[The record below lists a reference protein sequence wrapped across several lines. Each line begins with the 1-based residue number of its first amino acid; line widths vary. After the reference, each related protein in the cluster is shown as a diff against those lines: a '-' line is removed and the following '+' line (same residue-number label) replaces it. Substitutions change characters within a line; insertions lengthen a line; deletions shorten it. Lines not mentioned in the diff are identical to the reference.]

1 MATIL
6 DVERESGV
14 SKSTISR
21 FLNGKNVTESNR
33 LKIIAAID
41 KLGYQINPIAS
52 SLKTNRTNT
61 IGILLPDVT
70 DTFFPPIIKSF
81 EEYLTQK
88 GYSVIL
94 CNYQQDVKL
103 EKQRLQFLAGKR
115 VDGIIVASSS
125 RTGEHIQTLLDN
137 KVPVLLLDRQIPN
150 LECDAV
156 IVDNEEATYRA
167 TKVAIQKGHSKIAFF
182 RGPDYEYTAVERYKG
197 YVRAMTESGLDIPDE
212 YVVQGDFVRYSCK
225 NKFIDLM
232 RIANP
237 PTLVMA
243 GNIYIAIGVLEG
255 IVESGMEIPEDVSV
269 ISFDDY
275 TQVPVLKFMN
285 FILPKFTC
293 IKQPIEAL
301 GRRAAELIL
310 HRIEGDWE
318 EAFVPEV
325 VQLRTSFELTDSVK
339 DLRK

>member
-1 MATIL
+1 MSTIL

-33 LKIIAAID
+33 LKIIEAID
-41 KLGYQINPIAS
+41 KLDYKINPIAS

-70 DTFFPPIIKSF
+70 DTFFPPIIKSL
-81 EEYLTQK
+81 EEHLTQK

-103 EKQRLQFLAGKR
+103 EKQRIQFLAEKR

-125 RTGEHIQTLLDN
+125 KTGDHIRTLLAE
-137 KVPVLLLDRQIPN
+137 KIPVLLLDRQIPD

-156 IVDNEEATYRA
+156 IVDNKEATYRA
-167 TKVAIQKGHSKIAFF
+167 TKVAIQKGHTKIAFL
-182 RGPDYEYTAVERYKG
+182 RGPDFEYTAVERFKG
-197 YVRAMTESGLDIPDE
+197 YVRAMKEAKIPIPE
-212 YVVQGDFVRYSCK
+212 AYVVQGDFVRYSCK

-232 RIANP
+232 RTANP

-255 IVESGMEIPEDVSV
+255 IVESGMKIPEDLSV

-285 FILPKFTC
+285 FILPRFTC
-293 IKQPIEAL
+293 IRQPIEAL

-310 HRIEGDWE
+310 HRIEEDWE
-318 EAFVPEV
+318 GEFVPEV
-325 VQLRTSFELTDSVK
+325 VQLRTSFELTDSVA
-339 DLRK
+339 DLR